1 MFEITTIKTFG
12 EKGVD
17 SDAKQK
23 YMWRYSLDTG
33 TSRLFK
39 NFVEEIQYKN
49 RNPQNARVL
58 ELLKDEKTNTIIK
71 LNKGEKLYRSRVIKS
86 CKDIGKYA
94 SEGFFGYDA
103 AGSFVAPKEYTKDM
117 RANYKYIPYLYTTSS
132 PLVSIY
138 EVRPRYGA
146 KVSIATIKVNEDLKI
161 LDFTMKYGKTSMNE
175 AKINLFAAISECFS
189 KPVTDE
195 DDTLDY
201 IPTQYISEYAK
212 NLGYDGIAFVSSVF
226 PKVDFDDLGGINFV
240 IFNFDKTEVIKSNVV
255 SINQIG
261 YDAVQVDSDTEN
273 ILNAIEVL
281 SE

>member
-1 MFEITTIKTFG
+1 
-12 EKGVD
+12 
-17 SDAKQK
+17 
-23 YMWRYSLDTG
+23 
-33 TSRLFK
+33 
-39 NFVEEIQYKN
+39 
-49 RNPQNARVL
+49 
-58 ELLKDEKTNTIIK
+58 
-71 LNKGEKLYRSRVIKS
+71 
-86 CKDIGKYA
+86 
-94 SEGFFGYDA
+94 
-103 AGSFVAPKEYTKDM
+103 
-117 RANYKYIPYLYTTSS
+117 
-132 PLVSIY
+132 
-138 EVRPRYGA
+138 
-146 KVSIATIKVNEDLKI
+146 
-161 LDFTMKYGKTSMNE
+161 MKYGKTSMNE

-255 SINQIG
+255 SVNQIG

-273 ILNAIEVL
+273 ILNATEGL